1 MSLLFKLTTLGS
13 LSEIEKKNLSLFCQ
27 EKKLK
32 KWDILF
38 SEWDDASAMYIL
50 ETWRMEISKKIKWNE
65 IVLWEI
71 QPEEVLW
78 EMALFWET
86 WTRMATAKALTGS
99 TLLVILSFSIKEL
112 TYKHP
117 ELLEKIQL
125 IIETREIINKK
136 IEREIK

>member
-136 IEREIK
+136 IERETK